1 MVIIV
6 IPILVA
12 SMLSIKKHYN
22 SVAIQLRVETED
34 LKDYNLNKPFTQIIV
49 VPIASLN
56 KAALATLQYARS
68 LSSYVIALNVSTDN
82 KEIDK
87 LKNRW
92 AKLDTDIL
100 LVSKYST
107 YRTVV
112 TPLLGYINQ
121 IANAT
126 SETEKITV
134 MIPQFI
140 THEGLGEFLHNHT
153 GFIIRESLLR
163 NKNVIVSTYPYHLE
177 DNDAEI

>member
-1 MVIIV
+1 M
-6 IPILVA
+6 
-12 SMLSIKKHYN
+12 
-22 SVAIQLRVETED
+22 
-34 LKDYNLNKPFTQIIV
+34 
-49 VPIASLN
+49 
-56 KAALATLQYARS
+56 QYARS

-140 THEGLGEFLHNHT
+140 THEGLGEVLHNHT

-177 DNDAEI
+177 DTDVEI